1 MCNET
6 LIVIITSFLTSLVM
20 CIIFIPFIVKS
31 LCKKIDNLFED
42 LLKNNGK
49 SSNSC

>member
-6 LIVIITSFLTSLVM
+6 LIVIITSFLTSLV
-20 CIIFIPFIVKS
+20 IIVKS